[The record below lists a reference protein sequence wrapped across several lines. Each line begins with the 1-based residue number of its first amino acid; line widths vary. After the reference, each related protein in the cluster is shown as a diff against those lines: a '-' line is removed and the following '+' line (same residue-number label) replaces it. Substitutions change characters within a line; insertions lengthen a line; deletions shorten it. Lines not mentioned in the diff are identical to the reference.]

1 MKTPIAE
8 KLAFQ
13 FHTAYERLAAAHSYE
28 TRKES
33 AVPWKDV
40 PEKNRNLMI
49 AVCENVMLPHIVH
62 RDERIEHLEGVAEYQ
77 TVAIAGLKETDE
89 DDLKPIWWRFCPGVS
104 FKGYRIRERR
114 FWGLLWMRVQILY
127 RDADGWHVGWAAPRH
142 VVKRTKG
149 QAG

>member
-1 MKTPIAE
+1 MKTPSAE
-8 KLAFQ
+8 QLACQ
-13 FHTAYERLAAAHSYE
+13 FHLAYERLAVAHDYE

-49 AVCENVMLPHIVH
+49 EVCKNVMLPHIVQ
-62 RDERIEHLEGVAEYQ
+62 RDKRIEHFEEVVEYQ
-77 TVAIAGLKETDE
+77 TAAIARLKRVTN
-89 DDLKPIWWRFCPGVS
+89 DLEPIWWRICSGIS
-104 FKGYRIRERR
+104 FQGYRIREFRA
-114 FWGLLWMRVQILY
+114 WGFLWTRTEILY
-127 RDADGWHVGWAAPRH
+127 RDADGWHVGNINPRH